1 MEKKVKIRDF
11 AEVDLKIP
19 MLPDME
25 VAATKTAEAMAEYLS
40 FDEEKTD
47 EIKLALIEA
56 TLNAFEHSKS
66 KERHVEIKFVANDDL
81 LTIKI
86 HDTGTG
92 FDSEKVEIPEIEKKI
107 KSDYKRGWGMQLME
121 QLMDSVEVLNDNNG
135 CTIVMTKRRV

>member
-1 MEKKVKIRDF
+1 MKIRDF

-25 VAATKTAEAMAEYLS
+25 IAATKTAEAMAEYLS
-40 FDEEKTD
+40 FDQDKTD

-66 KERHVEIKFVANDDL
+66 DERFVQIKFEADNDE

-86 HDTGTG
+86 HDRGTG
-92 FDSEKVEIPEIEKKI
+92 FDEKKVENPDIEKKI
-107 KSDYKRGWGMQLME
+107 KSDYKRGWGMSLME
-121 QLMDSVEVLNDNNG
+121 QLMDSVEVSNDEYG
-135 CTIVMTKRRV
+135 CTIILKKRRG

>member
-1 MEKKVKIRDF
+1 MKIRDF

-25 VAATKTAEAMAEYLS
+25 IAATKTAEAMAEYLS
-40 FDEEKTD
+40 FDQDKTD

-66 KERHVEIKFVANDDL
+66 DERFVQIKFEADNDE

-86 HDTGTG
+86 HDRGRG
-92 FDSEKVEIPEIEKKI
+92 FDEKKVENPDIEKKI
-107 KSDYKRGWGMQLME
+107 KSDYKRGWGMSLME
-121 QLMDSVEVLNDNNG
+121 QLMDSVEVSNDEYG
-135 CTIVMTKRRV
+135 CTIILKKRRG

>member
-1 MEKKVKIRDF
+1 MKIRDF

-19 MLPDME
+19 MLEDME

-40 FDEEKTD
+40 FGQDQTD

-66 KERHVEIKFVANDDL
+66 KDRFVEIKFEANNDE

-86 HDTGTG
+86 HDSGGG
-92 FDSEKVEIPEIEKKI
+92 FDTEKVEIPDINKKI
-107 KSDYKRGWGMQLME
+107 KSDFKRGWGMQLME
-121 QLMDSVEVLNDNNG
+121 QLMESVEVINDDIG
-135 CTIVMTKRRV
+135 CTIVLTKRRG

>member
-1 MEKKVKIRDF
+1 MKIRDF

-25 VAATKTAEAMAEYLS
+25 IAATKTAEAMAEYLS
-40 FDEEKTD
+40 FDQDKTD

-66 KERHVEIKFVANDDL
+66 QERFVEIKFEASNDV

-86 HDTGTG
+86 HDSGGG
-92 FDSEKVEIPEIEKKI
+92 FDSNKVEIPDINKKI

-121 QLMDSVEVLNDNNG
+121 QLMDSVEVVRDENG
-135 CTIVMTKRRV
+135 CTIILTKGRN

>member
-1 MEKKVKIRDF
+1 MKIRDF

-25 VAATKTAEAMAEYLS
+25 IAATKTAEAMAEYLS
-40 FDEEKTD
+40 FDQDKTD

-66 KERHVEIKFVANDDL
+66 DERFVQIKFEADNDE

-86 HDTGTG
+86 HDRGRG
-92 FDSEKVEIPEIEKKI
+92 FDEKNVENPDIEKKI
-107 KSDYKRGWGMQLME
+107 KSDYKRGWGMSLME
-121 QLMDSVEVLNDNNG
+121 QLMDSVEVSNDEYG
-135 CTIVMTKRRV
+135 CTIILKKRRG

>member
-1 MEKKVKIRDF
+1 MKIRDF

-25 VAATKTAEAMAEYLS
+25 LAATKTAEAMAEYLS
-40 FDEEKTD
+40 FDQDKTD

-56 TLNAFEHSKS
+56 TLNAFEHSNS
-66 KERHVEIKFVANDDL
+66 KERSVEIKFVADDDI

-86 HDTGTG
+86 HDSGTG
-92 FDSEKVEIPEIEKKI
+92 FDSGEVETPIIENKI

-121 QLMDSVEVLNDNNG
+121 QLMDSVEVQNDENG
-135 CTIVMTKRRV
+135 CTIIMKKRRN

>member
-1 MEKKVKIRDF
+1 MKIRDF

-19 MLPDME
+19 MLQDME

-40 FDEEKTD
+40 FGQDQTD

-66 KERHVEIKFVANDDL
+66 KDRFVEIKFEANNDE

-86 HDTGTG
+86 HDSGGG
-92 FDSEKVEIPEIEKKI
+92 FDTKEVEITDINKKI
-107 KSDYKRGWGMQLME
+107 KSDYKRGWGMALME
-121 QLMDSVEVLNDNNG
+121 ELMDSVEVVNDSSG
-135 CTIVMTKRRV
+135 CTIILTKRRN

>member
-1 MEKKVKIRDF
+1 MKIRDF
-11 AEVDLKIP
+11 AVVDLKIP
-19 MLPDME
+19 MLQDME

-40 FDEEKTD
+40 FDEEQTD

-66 KERHVEIKFVANDDL
+66 KDRFVEIKFEANNDE

-86 HDTGTG
+86 HDSGGG
-92 FDSEKVEIPEIEKKI
+92 FNSDEVEIPDINKKI

-121 QLMDSVEVLNDNNG
+121 QLMDSVEVLRDENG
-135 CTIVMTKRRV
+135 CTIVLTKRRN

>member
-1 MEKKVKIRDF
+1 MKIRDF

-19 MLPDME
+19 MLQDME

-40 FDEEKTD
+40 FGQDQTD

-56 TLNAFEHSKS
+56 SLNAFEHSKS
-66 KERHVEIKFVANDDL
+66 KDRFVEIKFEANNDE

-86 HDTGTG
+86 HDSGGG
-92 FDSEKVEIPEIEKKI
+92 FDTEEVEIPDINKKI

-121 QLMDSVEVLNDNNG
+121 QLMDSVEVIRDENG
-135 CTIVMTKRRV
+135 CTIVLTKRRG

>member
-1 MEKKVKIRDF
+1 MKIRDF

-25 VAATKTAEAMAEYLS
+25 IAATKTAEAMAEYLS
-40 FDEEKTD
+40 FDQDKTD

-66 KERHVEIKFVANDDL
+66 KDKFVQIKFEAEDDE

-86 HDTGTG
+86 HDSGGG
-92 FDSEKVEIPEIEKKI
+92 FEAESVETPDINKKI

-121 QLMDSVEVLNDNNG
+121 QLMDSVEVLNGSNGG
-135 CTIVMTKRRV
+135 CTIVLKKRRGV